1 MFLGRFAHN
10 LDAKGRLAI
19 PARFRSSLEDG
30 VVLTRGIDRCVTAY
44 PMHVWEELA
53 ERIAGLPMTD
63 RNARQFRRMM
73 FAEAANLDLDRQ
85 GRIVLSAELREFAG
99 IDQEV
104 MVVGVNTSF
113 EIWSPER
120 WREMQTLVDDESES
134 IASHLADLL

>member
-19 PARFRSSLEDG
+19 PARFRPSLEEG
-30 VVLTRGIDRCVTAY
+30 LVLTRGIDRCVTAY
-44 PMHVWEELA
+44 PMAVWEELA
-53 ERIAGLPMTD
+53 GRIGKLPMTD

-85 GRIVLSAELREFAG
+85 GRIVLPAELRAFAE
-99 IDQEV
+99 IEREV
-104 MVVGVNTSF
+104 MVVGVHTSF
-113 EIWSPER
+113 EIWAPER
-120 WREMQTLVDDESES
+120 WRDMQASVDDESES